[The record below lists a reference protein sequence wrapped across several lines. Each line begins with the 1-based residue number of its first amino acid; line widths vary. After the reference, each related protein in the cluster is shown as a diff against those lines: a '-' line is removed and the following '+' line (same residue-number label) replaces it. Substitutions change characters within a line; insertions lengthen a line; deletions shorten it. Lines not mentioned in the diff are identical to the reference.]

1 MKHIKDERCF
11 IMAVLT
17 MILTIIC
24 FGMVIMQEF
33 EMRFVL
39 SSCILLIWSVVNFFK
54 AFEDQE

>member
-1 MKHIKDERCF
+1 
-11 IMAVLT
+11 MAVLT

-39 SSCILLIWSVVNFFK
+39 SGCILLTWSVVNFFK

>member
-1 MKHIKDERCF
+1 
-11 IMAVLT
+11 MAVLT

-33 EMRFVL
+33 VMLFVL
-39 SSCILLIWSVVNFFK
+39 SACILLIWIVVNFFK

>member
-1 MKHIKDERCF
+1 
-11 IMAVLT
+11 MAVLT

-24 FGMVIMQEF
+24 FGMVIMQEL

>member
-1 MKHIKDERCF
+1 MKHIKDKRCF

-33 EMRFVL
+33 EMRFML
-39 SSCILLIWSVVNFFK
+39 SGCILLIWSVVNFFK